1 MLPAQAQE
9 WPSRPIRI
17 IVGTA
22 AGGSPDIVSRLLGEK
37 LCERLGQTITIENN
51 TQGAGAVAQQMV
63 SRAPP
68 DGTTALMMT
77 AGYPPQMALRNL
89 GFHPLDGYSFVTL
102 VCGYPMVY
110 AVAPDSPIKSFGD
123 LLAKAKASP
132 GKLTYSITALGS
144 IYHVLTKWIELE
156 SGTDMT
162 PIPYRGTSLALQ
174 DVLGGRVDVMVDAA
188 TSMFP
193 RIQSG
198 QLRMLAVSSA
208 GRYPLMPEAPTVA
221 ESVPGIEFMSWLG
234 LVMPPGTARP
244 IVDRLNSE
252 VHRALKLPDIVAKL
266 AEAGNI
272 PTPSTP
278 EAYRAHVEREIK
290 TWSRV
295 IAAAGIKA
303 GYERWRHDVTR
314 RTLLSAASAL
324 AACADCAGACSNMAV
339 AAGADPRRHRGRR
352 QSRHRQPVAGR
363 EILRAA
369 RPVVRDRKQHPRRR
383 HRRRAAVNKSAPDGQ
398 TMVMLTAGYPGRAA
412 LHQGLAF
419 DPLDGF
425 SFITNV
431 CGYPFVYSVAPNSPI
446 KSFRDCSIARRPSPT
461 RSPIR
466 STRRARSIIC

>member
-1 MLPAQAQE
+1 MMVSRRLLLQSAAAFVALPMLRVQAQD
-9 WPSRPIRI
+9 WPTRPLRI

-22 AGGSPDIVSRLLGEK
+22 AGGSPDIVSRLIGEK
-37 LCERLGQTITIENN
+37 LAERFGQTITIENN

-89 GFHPLDGYSFVTL
+89 GFHPLDGYSFVSL

-110 AVAPDSPIKSFGD
+110 AVAPDSPIKSLPD
-123 LLAKAKASP
+123 LLAKAKERP
-132 GKLTYSITALGS
+132 GKVTYSITAMGS

-156 SGTDMT
+156 AGIEMT
-162 PIPYRGTSLALQ
+162 PIPYRGTALALQ

-198 QLRMLAVSSA
+198 QLRLLAVSSA
-208 GRYPLMPEAPTVA
+208 GRYPLMPNAPTVA
-221 ESVPGIEFMSWLG
+221 ETVPGIEFMSWLG
-234 LVMPPGTARP
+234 LVMPPVTARP
-244 IVDRLNSE
+244 IIDRFNAE
-252 VHRALKLPDIVAKL
+252 VHRALKLPDIIAKL

-303 GYERWRHDVTR
+303 G
-314 RTLLSAASAL
+314 
-324 AACADCAGACSNMAV
+324 
-339 AAGADPRRHRGRR
+339 
-352 QSRHRQPVAGR
+352 
-363 EILRAA
+363 
-369 RPVVRDRKQHPRRR
+369 
-383 HRRRAAVNKSAPDGQ
+383 
-398 TMVMLTAGYPGRAA
+398 
-412 LHQGLAF
+412 
-419 DPLDGF
+419 
-425 SFITNV
+425 
-431 CGYPFVYSVAPNSPI
+431 
-446 KSFRDCSIARRPSPT
+446 
-461 RSPIR
+461 
-466 STRRARSIIC
+466 